1 MLLLFNGVTGSALFV
16 CRQRLDRGG
25 GAAKAAVGPAAAGL
39 LRSLAPPPPRRSGTV
54 VVVAASGAP
63 FRRWRRPAFN
73 AEAFGSREISVWEGE
88 IDEVGGNDAM
98 ILRGSNEGGRSPV
111 AVPVSVVKMSKEIA
125 NRRRTN
131 NGHSKRHYRRQS
143 GS

>member
-25 GAAKAAVGPAAAGL
+25 GAAQAAVGPAAAGL
-39 LRSLAPPPPRRSGTV
+39 LRLLAPRRSGTLL
-54 VVVAASGAP
+54 VAASGSP

-73 AEAFGSREISVWEGE
+73 AEAFGSREISVWEGD

-98 ILRGSNEGGRSPV
+98 ILRGSNE
-111 AVPVSVVKMSKEIA
+111 
-125 NRRRTN
+125 
-131 NGHSKRHYRRQS
+131 
-143 GS
+143 